1 MIRFT
6 SRLFVVSVA
15 LLVCRLALAD
25 EADMAVG
32 VSDPQLQELG
42 QRWAAA
48 LNASDA
54 PSLSGL
60 LDLQALGV
68 RTAATMPA
76 PSEAQRNDFVRG
88 FTRGSAQLV
97 PTWISQVEAAQGSAL
112 FLKVHS
118 FNGMRGP
125 LLRYDLGEQGY
136 NYVLLIAERREAAE
150 PRVVDMFLA
159 TTGQRF
165 SDTLGA
171 ISMMLVAPNDSLL
184 GRVFGLTDVDEGLV
198 KSFTSI
204 GQLQR
209 AGRTADA
216 FAQLRA
222 LPEPIRNHRVM
233 LNLSVQFASVLSE
246 DLYREE
252 LARLARYHRD
262 DPTAAFM
269 LIDYYFYKG
278 DTEAAMGALLGM
290 ERAFGTDGAIAILKA
305 NLSVEA
311 GDLFNARRFARQSVE
326 LEPGNELGHLTLMTI
341 LMLSEEY
348 ADGIEV
354 LEGLERDFGYVFE
367 DAAFAD
373 SDLYAGF
380 VRSPEYAA
388 WIRER

>member
-1 MIRFT
+1 MMRLK
-6 SRLFVVSVA
+6 SRLFVASVA

-32 VSDPQLQELG
+32 VSDAQLTELG

-48 LNASDA
+48 INDRDV
-54 PSLSGL
+54 PSLNGL
-60 LDLQALGV
+60 LDTRALGV
-68 RTAATMPA
+68 RAAATMFT
-76 PSEAQRNDFVRG
+76 PSETERDDFVQGFARG
-88 FTRGSAQLV
+88 AARLAT
-97 PTWISQVEAAQGSAL
+97 TWISQVEAAEGSAL

-118 FNGMRGP
+118 FDGMRGP
-125 LLRYDLGEQGY
+125 LVRYDLGDQGY
-136 NYVLLIAERREAAE
+136 NYLLLIAERREAAE
-150 PRVVDMFLA
+150 PRVVDLFLA

-165 SDTLGA
+165 SDTLGV
-171 ISMMLVAPNDSLL
+171 ISQMLVAPNDSLL
-184 GRVFGLTDVDEGLV
+184 GRMFGLTGLDEELV
-198 KSFTSI
+198 KTFSSI
-204 GQLQR
+204 GELQR

-216 FAQLRA
+216 FAKVQA

-233 LNLSVQFASVLSE
+233 MNLSVQFASLLSE

-278 DTEAAMGALLGM
+278 DIEAAMGALLGM

-311 GDLFNARRFARQSVE
+311 GDLFDARRFARQSID
-326 LEPGNELGHLTLMTI
+326 LEPGNELGHLTLLTI

-354 LEGLERDFGYVFE
+354 LEGLERDFGYAFDESV
-367 DAAFAD
+367 FAD
-373 SDLYAGF
+373 NEIYVGF
-380 VRSPEYAA
+380 VRSPEYAT
-388 WIRER
+388 WIKER